1 MNNIPD
7 VAAITQQV
15 LWASL
20 ALSFVLGLVAQRSHF
35 CTMGA
40 LGDIANMGDWS
51 RMRMWVA
58 AMAVAVLGFGI
69 MSWWGWVDASKSLYG
84 GTRWLWLSALSG
96 GLMFG
101 FGMVLA
107 SGCGLKTLVRIGGGN
122 LKSLVVFLV
131 MGLAAYATLRGITGV
146 LRTETVDRMAVVL
159 PAGQDLPSLLA
170 LWGGLSRAQWA
181 AALALALASGLMIWV
196 WASPQ
201 GREPG
206 VWGYGALVGALVVLA
221 WWISGRLGYLPEDP
235 STLEEAFLATNS
247 KRLEALSFVAPVAY
261 SLDWLLFF
269 SDSARVLTIGIISVL
284 GVVLGS
290 CVSALTSR
298 SFRWEAFRGVDDMA
312 SHLLGA
318 LLMGMGGVTAMG
330 CTVGQGLSGVST
342 LSLGSFTA
350 LFGIMLGAWT
360 ALRWQR
366 WRIERAL

>member
-1 MNNIPD
+1 MPD
-7 VAAITQQV
+7 IAAITSHV

-58 AMAVAVLGFGI
+58 AMAVAILGFGM
-69 MSWWGWVDASKSLYG
+69 MSSWGWVDTSKSLYG
-84 GTRWLWLSALSG
+84 GTRWLWLSALVG

-101 FGMVLA
+101 FGMVIA

-146 LRTETVDRMAVVL
+146 LRTETVDHVAVVL
-159 PAGQDLPSLLA
+159 PAGQDLPALLA
-170 LWGGLSRAQWA
+170 WWGGLSRAQWSA
-181 AALALALASGLMIWV
+181 AMALGLALALMLWV

-206 VWGYGALVGALVVLA
+206 VWAYGAVVGALVVLA
-221 WWISGRLGYLPEDP
+221 WWVSGRLGYVPEDP
-235 STLEEAFLATNS
+235 NTLEEAFLATNS

-261 SLDWLLFF
+261 TLDWLLFF
-269 SDSARVLTIGIISVL
+269 SDSARVLTIGVVSVL
-284 GVVLGS
+284 GVVLGAW
-290 CVSALTSR
+290 VSALGSG
-298 SFRWEAFRGVDDMA
+298 SFRWEAFRGVHDLA
-312 SHLLGA
+312 SHWTGA
-318 LLMGMGGVTAMG
+318 VLMGIGGVTAMG
-330 CTVGQGLSGVST
+330 CTVGQGLSGIST

-350 LFGIMLGAWT
+350 LFGILAGAWM

-366 WRIERAL
+366 WRIEREL